1 MDTHVQEM
9 RAQHTGEDALPD
21 GLALGHKKNKTL
33 LNKDPIDVKLTNE
46 NNFPFIHIFARR
58 I

>member
-21 GLALGHKKNKTL
+21 GLALGHRKNKML